1 MKISKHLHKF
11 HLHDSTVDA
20 LYFVPSE
27 KRLILPIRLCDWN
40 GDSEPDEIFGKAGLL
55 VFHGVENFKTEP
67 GLTGFVWD
75 QNFGLEVLDL
85 DYRPELNLSDG
96 REGVWGL
103 FEFKTI
109 PRDKPHQNV
118 LEISFTATHFEWL
131 ETQQ

>member
-1 MKISKHLHKF
+1 MKISERLHKF

-40 GDSEPDEIFGKAGLL
+40 GDSEPDEVFGKSGLL
-55 VFHGVENFKTEP
+55 VFHGVENFRTEP

-75 QNFGLEVLDL
+75 KDWGIECLHLV
-85 DYRPELNLSDG
+85 YHPESNLG
-96 REGVWGL
+96 PREGVEGS
-103 FEFKTI
+103 FYYQEI
-109 PRDKPHQNV
+109 PRN
-118 LEISFTATHFEWL
+118 ISGSFLFITFTVTHFEWL